1 MELVTQ
7 PPGAAADAPRL
18 PRVRLTRYLRARELR
33 AAAAR
38 GSEAAAALRALLL
51 GEAAEEGGWDAPA
64 RRPPG
69 GRPAIALL
77 TASGNIVSGKGSG
90 REVAQNQQI
99 ASTPF
104 CRALAAARDDP
115 AIAAVVVRL
124 DSQGGSAIAS
134 DTIARE
140 MQRTRQAKP
149 VVVSMA
155 RPAPP
160 AAPRAPGGPGP
171 TAAAARAQGN
181 VAASGGYYIS
191 APATKI
197 VAQPSTL
204 TGSIGVVRS
213 ARGGR
218 PASPPRPGRCASM
231 PQGSSACVS
240 CPYPAGGTSRHRNDN
255 PLARRRS
262 GGRRGGLT
270 RGAPAPGVWQVQ
282 RRAGAARPGRQPGDD
297 RGGRQ
302 RGRHAAVRRLH
313 RQPEAHHRRH
323 RRQRVQRLPA
333 QRARPALP

>member
-1 MELVTQ
+1 MDQAPFTCAQAIERRLVDGAKYRRAPAARPVLSGRRQAQGPVPRGPRRPTAARATGRDEVMELVTQ

-155 RPAPP
+155 RPGRPVPTTCAGLAARPDDYTQPRAGQRGGERRVLHLRARHQNCRAAQHADGQHRRGALGARRPAGAAAPP
-160 AAPRAPGGPGP
+160 APLCEHVSRRQHAC
-171 TAAAARAQGN
+171 
-181 VAASGGYYIS
+181 
-191 APATKI
+191 
-197 VAQPSTL
+197 
-204 TGSIGVVRS
+204 
-213 ARGGR
+213 
-218 PASPPRPGRCASM
+218 CAIIFS
-231 PQGSSACVS
+231 
-240 CPYPAGGTSRHRNDN
+240 
-255 PLARRRS
+255 
-262 GGRRGGLT
+262 RRGQQ
-270 RGAPAPGVWQVQ
+270 APKATTCLHTAEEPGT
-282 RRAGAARPGRQPGDD
+282 AG
-297 RGGRQ
+297 
-302 RGRHAAVRRLH
+302 
-313 RQPEAHHRRH
+313 
-323 RRQRVQRLPA
+323 
-333 QRARPALP
+333 